1 MKMLSTILYREDAVI
16 AIMAGI
22 AYCKSNFPIGC
33 VPNSVGIPVFAILYF
48 LSFYLFNLNSAA
60 KVHKNECEGK
70 VCLSLHLKNKRNRIN
85 E

>member
-1 MKMLSTILYREDAVI
+1 MTDEDAVYILYREDAVI

-33 VPNSVGIPVFAILYF
+33 VPNSVGVPVFAILYF

-60 KVHKNECEGK
+60 KVHKK
-70 VCLSLHLKNKRNRIN
+70 
-85 E
+85 